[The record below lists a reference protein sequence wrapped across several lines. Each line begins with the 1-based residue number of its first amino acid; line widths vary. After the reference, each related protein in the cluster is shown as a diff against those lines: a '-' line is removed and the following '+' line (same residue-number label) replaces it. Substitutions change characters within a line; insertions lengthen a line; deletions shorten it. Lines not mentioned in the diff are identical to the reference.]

1 MKLGEMKEQILSNLI
16 EAIVTHDDGVR
27 TEYRIST
34 SNSDDI
40 IDFESNDSLM
50 FYLPYKMN
58 GHRIIGHLKLD
69 IELEA

>member
-16 EAIVTHDDGVR
+16 EAIVTHDNGVM